1 MLALALLAV
10 LATST
15 NNDQGHPGS
24 DHLDGPSPPP
34 YLPDPRRP
42 IPLTLAE
49 LRHLLA
55 HLVTKPMLDVAHLLR
70 WSTWRRRHQTRAR
83 YCHYRRRLNI

>member
-1 MLALALLAV
+1 MLALAFLAV
-10 LATST
+10 PATST

-34 YLPDPRRP
+34 YLPDPRQP

-49 LRHLLA
+49 LRRLLA
-55 HLVTKPMLDVAHLLR
+55 HLVTRPMLDVAHLLR
-70 WSTWRRRHQTRAR
+70 WSTWRRRHQARAR